1 MSASAASPP
10 SLREADMDDHALF
23 PHQRTDVYGASFE
36 LCRRVRVAK
45 IAHAELRDQAE
56 RAATS
61 CFLAVG
67 EGLPHDGE
75 RIRKQYFARA
85 KASLCEL
92 VSATHLAMAMGA
104 MAEGDWRACQALALR
119 VRAMLVAMLR

>member
-1 MSASAASPP
+1 
-10 SLREADMDDHALF
+10 MDDHVLF
-23 PHQRTDVYGASFE
+23 PHQRTDIYNASFE
-36 LCRRVRVAK
+36 LCRRVRAAR
-45 IAHAELRDQAE
+45 ISHAELRDQAE

-85 KASLCEL
+85 KASVCEL
-92 VSATHLAMAMGA
+92 VSATHLAVALEAMNEEA
-104 MAEGDWRACQALALR
+104 WRACQSLALLLR
-119 VRAMLVAMLR
+119 GLLVRL